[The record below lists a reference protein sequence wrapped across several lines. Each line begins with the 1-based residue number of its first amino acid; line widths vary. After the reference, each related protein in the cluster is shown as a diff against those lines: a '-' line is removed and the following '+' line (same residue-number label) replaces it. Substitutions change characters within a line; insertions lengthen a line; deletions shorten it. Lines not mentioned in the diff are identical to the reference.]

1 VHFSFS
7 TWSTFDTGKTLAS
20 GIRVQEERRIKGLWF
35 IGVKRHPIVDMLS
48 LTNDVALTTS
58 IYEII

>member
-1 VHFSFS
+1 M
-7 TWSTFDTGKTLAS
+7 GKNLAS
-20 GIRVQEERRIKGLWF
+20 GIRVPEERRIKGLWF

-48 LTNDVALTTS
+48 LTNDVALATS